1 MNLFDDNLMELGENN
16 MNTGLNIGLWIAQVS
31 LLGIYGAY
39 GVYKTF
45 FSEKAKEKMAWT
57 NGRSDNFIRFVGIA
71 ELLGGLGV
79 ILPMLTGF
87 LPWLTP
93 LAAIG
98 LTLVQGF
105 AIFTEHLPK
114 KEYKFLPLNLYFAA
128 ISIFVIIGR
137 WSLMNTLL

>member
-1 MNLFDDNLMELGENN
+1 
-16 MNTGLNIGLWIAQVS
+16 MNTGLNIGLWIVQIS

-45 FSEKAKEKMAWT
+45 FTEKAKETMSWT
-57 NGRSDNFIRFVGIA
+57 KGRSNNFIRFVGIS

-79 ILPMLTGF
+79 VLPMLTGI
-87 LPWLTP
+87 LPGLTP

-98 LTLVQGF
+98 LTLIQGF

-114 KEYKFLPLNLYFAA
+114 KEYKTLPLTLYFAA
-128 ISIFVIIGR
+128 MSVFVVIGR
-137 WSLMNTLL
+137 WSLINL

>member
-1 MNLFDDNLMELGENN
+1 

-45 FSEKAKEKMAWT
+45 FTEKSKEKMAWT
-57 NGRSDNFIRFVGIA
+57 NGRTDNFIRFVGIA
-71 ELLGGLGV
+71 ELLGGVGV
-79 ILPMLTGF
+79 VLPMLTGI
-87 LPWLTP
+87 LPWLTV
-93 LAAIG
+93 LSALG
-98 LTLVQGF
+98 LTLIQGL

-128 ISIFVIIGR
+128 MSIFVVIGR
-137 WSLMNTLL
+137 WSLFS

>member
-1 MNLFDDNLMELGENN
+1 
-16 MNTGLNIGLWIAQVS
+16 MNTGLNIGLWIVQIS

-45 FSEKAKEKMAWT
+45 FTEKAKETMSWT
-57 NGRSDNFIRFVGIA
+57 KGRSNNFIRFVGIS

-79 ILPMLTGF
+79 VLPMLTGI

-98 LTLVQGF
+98 LTLIQGF

-114 KEYKFLPLNLYFAA
+114 KEYKTLPLTLYFAA
-128 ISIFVIIGR
+128 MSVFVVIGR
-137 WSLMNTLL
+137 WSLINL